1 MSLMR
6 KSLFIPSIVLLFAS
20 SSSSFAHE
28 DATGIVKERMD
39 KYMQSQ
45 HDLKSSFKSA
55 KSGDF
60 KDVINKTKKMIK
72 WGQIMPS
79 YFPEGSGDAPSEAS
93 PRIWKDMTGFTEAS
107 LRFVEAAQKAKDA
120 AETQDA
126 DATISALKALG
137 KTCGAC
143 HRNYRIK

>member
-1 MSLMR
+1 MR
-6 KSLFIPSIVLLFAS
+6 RLFFISSIVLLFAS
-20 SSSSFAHE
+20 LSTSFAHE

-45 HDLKSSFKSA
+45 RDLKSSFKSA

-60 KDVINKTKKMIK
+60 KDVIEKTKTMIE

-79 YFPEGSGDAPSEAS
+79 YFPEGSGGAPSEAS
-93 PRIWKDMTGFTEAS
+93 PQIWEDMTGFTEAS
-107 LRFVEAAQKAKDA
+107 LRFVEAAQKAKDV

-126 DATISALKALG
+126 DATIFALKALG
-137 KTCGAC
+137 KTCGSC

>member
-1 MSLMR
+1 MR
-6 KSLFIPSIVLLFAS
+6 RSFFTFSIVLLFAS
-20 SSSSFAHE
+20 LSTSFAHE

-39 KYMQSQ
+39 KYLQSQ
-45 HDLKSSFKSA
+45 RDLKSSFKSA

-60 KDVINKTKKMIK
+60 KDVIEKTKTMIE

-79 YFPEGSGDAPSEAS
+79 YFPVGSGGAPSEAS
-93 PRIWKDMTGFTEAS
+93 PQIWEDMTGFTEAS
-107 LRFVEAAQKAKDA
+107 LRFVEAAQEANDA
-120 AETQDA
+120 AEAQDA

-137 KTCGAC
+137 KTCGSC